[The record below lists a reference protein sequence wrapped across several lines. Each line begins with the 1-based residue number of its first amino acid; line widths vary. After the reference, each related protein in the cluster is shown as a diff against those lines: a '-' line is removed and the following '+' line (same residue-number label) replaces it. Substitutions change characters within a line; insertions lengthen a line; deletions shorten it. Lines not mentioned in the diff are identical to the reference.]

1 MNPTALYQVSLIA
14 AFVAG
19 MVALFAPCC
28 ISYLL
33 PAYLGNV
40 FKEKRK
46 ILLMTGIYALGIFAV
61 ILPIVLGAKILSE
74 FFFRFHDQT
83 YIVGGVLMVATAFFA
98 LFGIKLPMPH
108 FNRPKGGT
116 DILSTF
122 VLGLVAGV
130 TSACCAPVLVGVLTI
145 SSLSGSLLQALS
157 VGLAYVLGMVAPLYL
172 AALFI
177 ERGNFL
183 ARPIFRKQLFI
194 ISLGGNKYPVLITNL
209 LAAIMFFGVGFVTLG
224 LVFTGKLAMPVGPSP
239 IVNNVAWAVTRWTE
253 RWPLANIVVGL
264 GLVYL
269 VYRFVVLVKK
279 DDEKNNI
286 NLSINNNSKEIQGEL
301 YQCPECKLWYE
312 DIEWMKKC
320 EQWCKEHSSC
330 NIEIISHS
338 LQK

>member
-1 MNPTALYQVSLIA
+1 MCRALVLPVRVAGHNKYPMNTSALYQVSLIA

-19 MVALFAPCC
+19 SVALFAPCC

-46 ILLMTGIYALGIFAV
+46 ILWMTGIYALGIFSV
-61 ILPIVLGAKILSE
+61 ILPIVLGAKILSD

-83 YIVGGVLMVATAFFA
+83 YIIGGGVMVATAFFA

-108 FNRPKGGT
+108 FNRPKGST

-122 VLGLVAGV
+122 ILGLVAGV

-145 SSLSGSLLQALS
+145 SSLSGSLLQSLS
-157 VGLAYVLGMVAPLYL
+157 VGLAYVLGMVVPLYL

-183 ARPIFRKQLFI
+183 TRPIFRKTLFTI
-194 ISLGGNKYPVLITNL
+194 WLGGNVYPVLITNL
-209 LAAIMFFGVGFVTLG
+209 LAAIMFLGVGVITLG

-239 IVNNVAWAVTRWTE
+239 IVNSVAWTVTKWTE
-253 RWPLANIVVGL
+253 RWPIANFLFGIGV
-264 GLVYL
+264 VYL
-269 VYRFVVLVKK
+269 TYRVVKITK
-279 DDEKNNI
+279 
-286 NLSINNNSKEIQGEL
+286 NSKE
-301 YQCPECKLWYE
+301 
-312 DIEWMKKC
+312 
-320 EQWCKEHSSC
+320 
-330 NIEIISHS
+330 
-338 LQK
+338 